1 MKKILIATAAFVVAL
16 LAFGMPHAAS
26 MLGVSSYAAT
36 KVVDAIL
43 MGLSVWSILALVA
56 VSGGALAVVMASI
69 KTLVVRVGK
78 KAAIA
83 W

>member
-1 MKKILIATAAFVVAL
+1 MKKLFVMLML
-16 LAFGMPHAAS
+16 LFSAGMIGGLPQAAS

-36 KVVDAIL
+36 KVVDAI
-43 MGLSVWSILALVA
+43 MAGLSVWSIIALVA
-56 VSGGALAVVMASI
+56 TSAGSMAVVMATVKVLI
-69 KTLVVRVGK
+69 KKVGR